1 MCKQMAPASFRSVEQ
16 LLRPRSIAII
26 GASETGGGG
35 WAKQLFDNLAFAGF
49 PTEVYLI
56 NPRRSELW
64 GQKVYPDFGAIGQP
78 IDLGV
83 AVVPA
88 EATPDVLADGVKHGL
103 KAALVYGAR
112 FGEGGD
118 PDGARR
124 AAALRALSEQAG
136 LRISGPNCMGA
147 VNVRDRLLLY
157 PAPRVRALRPG
168 SVGVVF
174 QSGGTFQFWL
184 QQLSVRGLGF
194 SFAVSSGNELD
205 LDLADYINFLVEDEG
220 TRLICCM
227 VEGIRRPDAFVA
239 VAEKALARAKPILV
253 VKIGTSEAGQAAA
266 KTHTGALAGDD
277 RVFDAVCR
285 KYGIV
290 RCHSLDDMIETALA
304 FAQGRLPKGNRI
316 GMAIPSGGAKGLFM
330 DYVAEEGGAFG
341 ELTPQTVAALRPI
354 IDPGV
359 PAENPLDVGAGLAVA
374 FEKYTEACGV
384 MAADPNIDVF
394 AMHVLVPT
402 EAEDRVP
409 ADPFARVAGAVEKPV
424 IGFTRLQQNVTAATR
439 TFQDATGLYFLQGMP
454 ATVRAIQALVNYAA
468 ALRRGLTAP
477 AAGSSVDAADVSAPG
492 LLDLLTRYHLP
503 SPRSSFAASPA
514 EAAKHANEIGFPVA
528 VKIVSAQAS
537 HKTEVGGVALNL
549 ADADAVSAAATAMA
563 DRLARQVAGAKLDGF
578 LVQEMV
584 AGVELIVGVREDPQY
599 GPLMLVG
606 LGGVLVEALGDIAMR
621 LLPVDE
627 VEARSML
634 MELKARAL
642 FGAFR
647 GRAPRDV
654 EAAACAIAGLSRLF
668 LAYRKALSEL
678 EINPLIVLG
687 ESEGVRAV
695 DVRVVRRGET

>member
-1 MCKQMAPASFRSVEQ
+1 MAPAVFRSVEQ

-49 PTEVYLI
+49 PVEVYLI

-64 GQKVYPDFGAIGQP
+64 GQKVYPDFGAIGTP

-124 AAALRALSEQAG
+124 AAALQTLSENAG

-239 VAEKALARAKPILV
+239 VAEKALACAKPILV
-253 VKIGTSEAGQAAA
+253 VKIGASEAGQAAA

-277 RVFDAVCR
+277 RVFDSVCR

-304 FAQGRLPKGNRI
+304 FAQGRLPKGERI

-330 DYVAEEGGAFG
+330 DYVAEEGGVFG
-341 ELTPQTVAALRPI
+341 ALAPQTVAALRPI

-374 FEKYTEACGV
+374 FEKYAEACRV
-384 MAADPNIDVF
+384 MAADPNIDLF

-402 EAEDRVP
+402 ESEDRVP
-409 ADPFARVAGAVEKPV
+409 AEPFARVASAVEKPV

-454 ATVRAIQALVNYAA
+454 ATVRAIQALVDYAA
-468 ALRRGLTAP
+468 TLRRGPAAP
-477 AAGSSVDAADVSAPG
+477 AASSSIDAADVSATC
-492 LLDLLTRYHLP
+492 LADLLTCHHLP
-503 SPRSSFAASPA
+503 PPKSAFAATPDD
-514 EAAKHANEIGFPVA
+514 AAKRAVEVGFPVA

-537 HKTEVGGVALNL
+537 HKTDVGGVALNL
-549 ADADAVSAAATAMA
+549 ADADAVRVAATAMVE
-563 DRLARQVAGAKLDGF
+563 RLARRVPGATLDGF

-627 VEARSML
+627 AEARTML

-654 EAAACAIAGLSRLF
+654 DAAVGAIAGLSRLF
-668 LAYRKALSEL
+668 LACRKAVAEL

-687 ESEGVRAV
+687 EGEGVRAV

>member
-1 MCKQMAPASFRSVEQ
+1 MAPVLFRSVEQ

-49 PTEVYLI
+49 PAEVYLI

-64 GQKVYPDFGAIGQP
+64 GQKVYPDFGAIGTP

-88 EATPDVLADGVKHGL
+88 EATPDVLTDGVKHGL

-124 AAALRALSEQAG
+124 AALLRALSEEAG

-157 PAPRVRALRPG
+157 PAPRVRALRSG

-205 LDLADYINFLVEDEG
+205 LDLADYINFLVEDDG

-227 VEGIRRPDAFVA
+227 VEGIRRSEAFVA

-253 VKIGTSEAGQAAA
+253 VKIGASEAGQAAA

-304 FAQGRLPKGNRI
+304 FSQGRLPRGDRI

-330 DYVAEEGGAFG
+330 DYVAEEGGVFG
-341 ELTPQTVAALRPI
+341 ALAPGTVVALRPI

-374 FEKYTEACGV
+374 FEKYAEACRI

-409 ADPFARVAGAVEKPV
+409 AAPFARVA
-424 IGFTRLQQNVTAATR
+424 
-439 TFQDATGLYFLQGMP
+439 
-454 ATVRAIQALVNYAA
+454 
-468 ALRRGLTAP
+468 
-477 AAGSSVDAADVSAPG
+477 
-492 LLDLLTRYHLP
+492 
-503 SPRSSFAASPA
+503 
-514 EAAKHANEIGFPVA
+514 
-528 VKIVSAQAS
+528 
-537 HKTEVGGVALNL
+537 
-549 ADADAVSAAATAMA
+549 
-563 DRLARQVAGAKLDGF
+563 
-578 LVQEMV
+578 
-584 AGVELIVGVREDPQY
+584 
-599 GPLMLVG
+599 
-606 LGGVLVEALGDIAMR
+606 
-621 LLPVDE
+621 
-627 VEARSML
+627 
-634 MELKARAL
+634 
-642 FGAFR
+642 
-647 GRAPRDV
+647 
-654 EAAACAIAGLSRLF
+654 
-668 LAYRKALSEL
+668 
-678 EINPLIVLG
+678 
-687 ESEGVRAV
+687 
-695 DVRVVRRGET
+695 

>member
-1 MCKQMAPASFRSVEQ
+1 MAPAVFRSVEQ

-49 PTEVYLI
+49 PAEVYLI

-64 GQKVYPDFGAIGQP
+64 GQKVYPDFGAIGTP

-124 AAALRALSEQAG
+124 AAVLRTLSEDAG

-253 VKIGTSEAGQAAA
+253 VKIGASEAGQAAA

-290 RCHSLDDMIETALA
+290 RCHSLDDMVETALA
-304 FAQGRLPKGNRI
+304 FAQGRLPKGDRI

-330 DYVAEEGGAFG
+330 DYVAEEGGVFG
-341 ELTPQTVAALRPI
+341 TLAPQTVAGLRPI

-374 FEKYTEACGV
+374 FEKYAQACGV

-409 ADPFARVAGAVEKPV
+409 AEPFARVAEGVEKPV
-424 IGFTRLQQNVTAATR
+424 IGFTRLQQNVTAASR
-439 TFQDATGLYFLQGMP
+439 AFQDATGLYFLQGMP
-454 ATVRAIQALVNYAA
+454 ATVRAIQALIGYAA
-468 ALRRGLTAP
+468 TLRRGVAP
-477 AAGSSVDAADVSAPG
+477 PVSSADAADVPAADLS
-492 LLDLLTRYHLP
+492 DLLTRYHLP
-503 SPRSSFAASPA
+503 SPKNSFAATPDV
-514 EAAKHANEIGFPVA
+514 AARHATEIGFPVA

-549 ADADAVSAAATAMA
+549 ASAEAVGAAATAMA
-563 DRLARQVAGAKLDGF
+563 ERLARHVPGAKLDGF

-584 AGVELIVGVREDPQY
+584 AGLELIVGVREDPQY

-606 LGGVLVEALGDIAMR
+606 MGGVLVEALGDIAMR
-621 LLPVDE
+621 LLPIDE
-627 VEARSML
+627 TEARTML

-654 EAAACAIAGLSRLF
+654 DAAARAIAGLSRLF
-668 LAYRKALSEL
+668 LAYRKALAEL
-678 EINPLIVLG
+678 EINPLILLG
-687 ESEGVRAV
+687 EGEGVRAV

>member
-1 MCKQMAPASFRSVEQ
+1 MFRSVEQ

-49 PTEVYLI
+49 PAEVYLI

-64 GQKVYPDFGAIGQP
+64 GQKVYPDFGAIGAP

-88 EATPDVLADGVKHGL
+88 EATPDVLTDGVKHGL

-124 AAALRALSEQAG
+124 AAVLRTLSEDAG

-253 VKIGTSEAGQAAA
+253 VKIGASEAGQAAA

-304 FAQGRLPKGNRI
+304 FAQGRLPRGNRI

-330 DYVAEEGGAFG
+330 DYVAEEGGVFG
-341 ELTPQTVAALRPI
+341 TLTPQTVAALRPI

-374 FEKYTEACGV
+374 FEKYAQACGV

-409 ADPFARVAGAVEKPV
+409 TEPFAHVAQAVDKPV
-424 IGFTRLQQNVTAATR
+424 IGFTRLQQNVTAASR
-439 TFQDATGLYFLQGMP
+439 AFQDATGLYFLQSMP
-454 ATVRAIQALVNYAA
+454 ATVRAIRALIGYAA
-468 ALRRGLTAP
+468 TLRRGAP
-477 AAGSSVDAADVSAPG
+477 PASSADPADVSAAG
-492 LLDLLTRYHLP
+492 LSDLLTRYHLP
-503 SPRSSFAASPA
+503 SPKSAFATTPD
-514 EAAKHANEIGFPVA
+514 EATKHATEIGFPVA

-549 ADADAVSAAATAMA
+549 ASAEAVGAAATTMA
-563 DRLARQVAGAKLDGF
+563 EELARHVPGAKLDGF

-584 AGVELIVGVREDPQY
+584 AGLELIVGVREDPQY

-606 LGGVLVEALGDIAMR
+606 TGGVLVEALGDIAMR

-627 VEARSML
+627 AEARSML

-654 EAAACAIAGLSRLF
+654 DAAARAIAGLSRLF
-668 LAYRKALSEL
+668 LAHRTALAEL
-678 EINPLIVLG
+678 EVNPLIVLG
-687 ESEGVRAV
+687 EGEGVRAV

>member
-1 MCKQMAPASFRSVEQ
+1 
-16 LLRPRSIAII
+16 
-26 GASETGGGG
+26 
-35 WAKQLFDNLAFAGF
+35 
-49 PTEVYLI
+49 
-56 NPRRSELW
+56 
-64 GQKVYPDFGAIGQP
+64 
-78 IDLGV
+78 
-83 AVVPA
+83 
-88 EATPDVLADGVKHGL
+88 
-103 KAALVYGAR
+103 
-112 FGEGGD
+112 
-118 PDGARR
+118 
-124 AAALRALSEQAG
+124 
-136 LRISGPNCMGA
+136 MGA

-239 VAEKALARAKPILV
+239 VAEKALACAKPILV
-253 VKIGTSEAGQAAA
+253 VKIGASEAGQAAA

-277 RVFDAVCR
+277 RVFDSVCR

-304 FAQGRLPKGNRI
+304 FAQGRLPKGERI

-330 DYVAEEGGAFG
+330 DYVAEEGGVFG
-341 ELTPQTVAALRPI
+341 ALAPQTVAALRPI

-374 FEKYTEACGV
+374 FEKYAEACRV
-384 MAADPNIDVF
+384 MAADPNIDLF

-409 ADPFARVAGAVEKPV
+409 AEPFARVASAVEKPV

-439 TFQDATGLYFLQGMP
+439 TFQDATALYFLQGMP
-454 ATVRAIQALVNYAA
+454 ATVRAIQALIGYAA
-468 ALRRGLTAP
+468 TLRRGP
-477 AAGSSVDAADVSAPG
+477 AAPVAISSIDADDVSATS
-492 LLDLLTRYHLP
+492 LADLLTRHHLP
-503 SPRSSFAASPA
+503 PPKSSFAATPDDAA
-514 EAAKHANEIGFPVA
+514 ERAVEVGFPVA
-528 VKIVSAQAS
+528 VKVVSAQAS

-549 ADADAVSAAATAMA
+549 ADAHAVRVAATAMA
-563 DRLARQVAGAKLDGF
+563 ERLARHVPGATLDGF

-627 VEARSML
+627 AEARTML

-654 EAAACAIAGLSRLF
+654 DAAAGAIAGLSRLF
-668 LAYRKALSEL
+668 LAYRKAVAEL
-678 EINPLIVLG
+678 EINPLILLG
-687 ESEGVRAV
+687 EGEGVRAV

>member
-1 MCKQMAPASFRSVEQ
+1 MAPALFRSVEQ

-49 PTEVYLI
+49 PAEVYLI
-56 NPRRSELW
+56 NPRRRELW
-64 GQKVYPDFGAIGQP
+64 GQKVYPDFGAIGTP

-124 AAALRALSEQAG
+124 AAALLTLSEDAG

-253 VKIGTSEAGQAAA
+253 VKIGASEAGQEAA

-285 KYGIV
+285 RYGIV
-290 RCHSLDDMIETALA
+290 RCHSLDDMVETALA

-341 ELTPQTVAALRPI
+341 ELTPQTVAGLRPI

-374 FEKYTEACGV
+374 FEKYAQACGV

-409 ADPFARVAGAVEKPV
+409 AEPFARVAQAVEKPV
-424 IGFTRLQQNVTAATR
+424 IGFTRLQQNVTAASR
-439 TFQDATGLYFLQGMP
+439 AFQDATGLYFLQSMP
-454 ATVRAIQALVNYAA
+454 ATVRAIQALIGYAA
-468 ALRRGLTAP
+468 TLRRGVAP
-477 AAGSSVDAADVSAPG
+477 PTSLSADAADLSATG
-492 LLDLLTRYHLP
+492 LSDSLTRYHLP
-503 SPRSSFAASPA
+503 SPKSAFAATPDQ
-514 EAAKHANEIGFPVA
+514 AAKRATEIGFPVA

-549 ADADAVSAAATAMA
+549 ASAEAVGAAATAMA
-563 DRLARQVAGAKLDGF
+563 ERLARHVPGAKLDGF

-584 AGVELIVGVREDPQY
+584 LGLELIVGVREDPQY

-606 LGGVLVEALGDIAMR
+606 MGGVLVEALGDTAMR
-621 LLPVDE
+621 LLPVD
-627 VEARSML
+627 VTEAHAML
-634 MELKARAL
+634 MGLKARAL
-642 FGAFR
+642 LGTFR

-654 EAAACAIAGLSRLF
+654 EAAARAIAGLSRLF
-668 LAYRKALSEL
+668 LANRKTFSEL

-687 ESEGVRAV
+687 EGEGVRAV
-695 DVRVVRRGET
+695 DVRAVRRGEI

>member
-1 MCKQMAPASFRSVEQ
+1 
-16 LLRPRSIAII
+16 
-26 GASETGGGG
+26 
-35 WAKQLFDNLAFAGF
+35 
-49 PTEVYLI
+49 
-56 NPRRSELW
+56 
-64 GQKVYPDFGAIGQP
+64 
-78 IDLGV
+78 
-83 AVVPA
+83 
-88 EATPDVLADGVKHGL
+88 
-103 KAALVYGAR
+103 
-112 FGEGGD
+112 
-118 PDGARR
+118 
-124 AAALRALSEQAG
+124 
-136 LRISGPNCMGA
+136 
-147 VNVRDRLLLY
+147 LLLY

-227 VEGIRRPDAFVA
+227 VEGIRRPDAFAA

-253 VKIGTSEAGQAAA
+253 VKIGASEAGQAAA

-290 RCHSLDDMIETALA
+290 RCHSLDDMIETALV

-330 DYVAEEGGAFG
+330 DYVAEEGGVFG
-341 ELTPQTVAALRPI
+341 ALAPQTVAALRPI

-374 FEKYTEACGV
+374 FEKYAEACRV
-384 MAADPNIDVF
+384 MAADPNIDLF

-409 ADPFARVAGAVEKPV
+409 AEPFARVASAVEKPV

-439 TFQDATGLYFLQGMP
+439 TFQDATALYFLQGMP
-454 ATVRAIQALVNYAA
+454 ATVRAIQALIGYAA
-468 ALRRGLTAP
+468 TLRRGP
-477 AAGSSVDAADVSAPG
+477 AAPVAISSIDADDVSATS
-492 LLDLLTRYHLP
+492 LADLLTRHHLP
-503 SPRSSFAASPA
+503 PPKSSFAATPDDAA
-514 EAAKHANEIGFPVA
+514 ERAVEVGFPVA
-528 VKIVSAQAS
+528 VKVVSAQAS

-549 ADADAVSAAATAMA
+549 ADAHAVRVAATAMA
-563 DRLARQVAGAKLDGF
+563 ERLARHVPGATLDGF
-578 LVQEMV
+578 LVQQMV

-621 LLPVDE
+621 LLPVDKA
-627 VEARSML
+627 EARTML

-654 EAAACAIAGLSRLF
+654 DAAAGAIAGLSRLF
-668 LAYRKALSEL
+668 LAYRKAVAEL
-678 EINPLIVLG
+678 EINPLILLG
-687 ESEGVRAV
+687 EGEGVRAV

>member
-1 MCKQMAPASFRSVEQ
+1 
-16 LLRPRSIAII
+16 
-26 GASETGGGG
+26 
-35 WAKQLFDNLAFAGF
+35 
-49 PTEVYLI
+49 
-56 NPRRSELW
+56 
-64 GQKVYPDFGAIGQP
+64 
-78 IDLGV
+78 
-83 AVVPA
+83 
-88 EATPDVLADGVKHGL
+88 
-103 KAALVYGAR
+103 
-112 FGEGGD
+112 
-118 PDGARR
+118 
-124 AAALRALSEQAG
+124 
-136 LRISGPNCMGA
+136 
-147 VNVRDRLLLY
+147 VRDRLLLY

-205 LDLADYINFLVEDEG
+205 LDLADYINFLVEDDG

-227 VEGIRRPDAFVA
+227 VEGIRRPDAFAA

-253 VKIGTSEAGQAAA
+253 VKIGASEAGQAAA

-290 RCHSLDDMIETALA
+290 RCHSLDDMIETALV

-330 DYVAEEGGAFG
+330 DYVAEEGGVFG
-341 ELTPQTVAALRPI
+341 ALAPQTVAALRPI

-374 FEKYTEACGV
+374 FEKYAEACRV
-384 MAADPNIDVF
+384 MAADPNIDLF

-409 ADPFARVAGAVEKPV
+409 AEPFARVASAVEKPV

-439 TFQDATGLYFLQGMP
+439 TFQDATALYFLQGMP
-454 ATVRAIQALVNYAA
+454 ATVRAIQALIGYAA
-468 ALRRGLTAP
+468 TLRRGP
-477 AAGSSVDAADVSAPG
+477 AAPVAISSIDADDVSATS
-492 LLDLLTRYHLP
+492 LADLLTRHHLP
-503 SPRSSFAASPA
+503 PPKSSFAATPDDAA
-514 EAAKHANEIGFPVA
+514 ERAVEVGFPVA
-528 VKIVSAQAS
+528 VKVVSAQAS

-549 ADADAVSAAATAMA
+549 ADADAVRVAATAMVE
-563 DRLARQVAGAKLDGF
+563 RLARRVPGATLDGF

-627 VEARSML
+627 AEARTML

-654 EAAACAIAGLSRLF
+654 DAAVGAIAGLSRLF
-668 LAYRKALSEL
+668 LACRKAVAEL

-687 ESEGVRAV
+687 EGEGVRAV

>member
-1 MCKQMAPASFRSVEQ
+1 V
-16 LLRPRSIAII
+16 LR
-26 GASETGGGG
+26 T
-35 WAKQLFDNLAFAGF
+35 
-49 PTEVYLI
+49 
-56 NPRRSELW
+56 
-64 GQKVYPDFGAIGQP
+64 
-78 IDLGV
+78 
-83 AVVPA
+83 
-88 EATPDVLADGVKHGL
+88 
-103 KAALVYGAR
+103 
-112 FGEGGD
+112 
-118 PDGARR
+118 
-124 AAALRALSEQAG
+124 LSEDAG

-253 VKIGTSEAGQAAA
+253 VKIGASEAGQAAA

-330 DYVAEEGGAFG
+330 DYVAEEGGVFG
-341 ELTPQTVAALRPI
+341 TLAPQTVAGLRPI

-374 FEKYTEACGV
+374 FEKYAHACGV

-409 ADPFARVAGAVEKPV
+409 AEPFARVAQAVEKPV
-424 IGFTRLQQNVTAATR
+424 IGFTRLQQNVTGASRA
-439 TFQDATGLYFLQGMP
+439 FQDATGLYFLQGMP
-454 ATVRAIQALVNYAA
+454 ATVRAIQALVSYAA
-468 ALRRGLTAP
+468 ALRRGIAP
-477 AAGSSVDAADVSAPG
+477 PTGLFVDGADLSAVG
-492 LLDLLTRYHLP
+492 LSDLLTRYYLP
-503 SPRSSFAASPA
+503 SPKSAFAASAA
-514 EAAKHANEIGFPVA
+514 EAAKYATEIGFPVA
-528 VKIVSAQAS
+528 VKIASAQAS

-549 ADADAVSAAATAMA
+549 ASAEAVDAAATGMA
-563 DRLARQVAGAKLDGF
+563 ERLARHVPGAKLDGF

-584 AGVELIVGVREDPQY
+584 IGLELIVGVREDPQY

-606 LGGVLVEALGDIAMR
+606 LGGVLVEALGDVAMR

-627 VEARSML
+627 AEARSML

-654 EAAACAIAGLSRLF
+654 DAAARGIAGFSRLF
-668 LAYRKALSEL
+668 LAHRTALAEL

-687 ESEGVRAV
+687 EGEGVRAV
-695 DVRVVRRGET
+695 DVRVVWRGET

>member
-1 MCKQMAPASFRSVEQ
+1 MAPAVFRSVEQ

-49 PTEVYLI
+49 PAEVYLI

-64 GQKVYPDFGAIGQP
+64 GQKVYPDFGAIGTP

-124 AAALRALSEQAG
+124 AAALQTLSENAG

-239 VAEKALARAKPILV
+239 VAEKALACAKPILV
-253 VKIGTSEAGQAAA
+253 VKIGASEAGQAAA

-277 RVFDAVCR
+277 RVFDSVCCR
-285 KYGIV
+285 YGIV
-290 RCHSLDDMIETALA
+290 RCHSLDDMIETALV

-330 DYVAEEGGAFG
+330 DYVAEEGGEFG
-341 ELTPQTVAALRPI
+341 RLAPQTVAALRPI

-374 FEKYTEACGV
+374 FEKYAEACRV
-384 MAADPNIDVF
+384 MAADPNIDLF

-409 ADPFARVAGAVEKPV
+409 AEPFARVASAVEKPV

-439 TFQDATGLYFLQGMP
+439 TFQDATALYFLQGMP
-454 ATVRAIQALVNYAA
+454 ATVRAIQALIGYAA
-468 ALRRGLTAP
+468 TLRRGP
-477 AAGSSVDAADVSAPG
+477 AAPVAISSIDAADVSATS
-492 LLDLLTRYHLP
+492 LADLLTRHHLP
-503 SPRSSFAASPA
+503 PPKSSFAATPDD
-514 EAAKHANEIGFPVA
+514 AAKRAVEVGFPVA

-621 LLPVDE
+621 LLPVDKA
-627 VEARSML
+627 EARAML

-642 FGAFR
+642 FDAFR

-654 EAAACAIAGLSRLF
+654 DAAAGAIAGLSRLF
-668 LAYRKALSEL
+668 LAYRKAVAEL
-678 EINPLIVLG
+678 EINPLILLG
-687 ESEGVRAV
+687 EGEGVRAV